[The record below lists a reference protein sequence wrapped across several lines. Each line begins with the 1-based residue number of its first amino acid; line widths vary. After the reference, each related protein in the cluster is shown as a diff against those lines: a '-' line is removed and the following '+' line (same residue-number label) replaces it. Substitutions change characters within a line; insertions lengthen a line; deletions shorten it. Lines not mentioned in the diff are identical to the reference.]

1 MHRRQFLMSAAG
13 GVALARMSAS
23 TTAGAGTT
31 LAARSLSA
39 ASSADSAARPSAS
52 DEREPQKDAAHPRV
66 LKGRIHHSACRWC
79 YGSIPL
85 DDLCR
90 AGAALGLK
98 SIELLDEKEWKVP
111 AKYGLTCAMANGP
124 GPIHKGW
131 NRVEHHDEL
140 VKASERMLPLA
151 KDAGLPNMIVFSG
164 NRAGISDADG
174 IRNCVAGL
182 KRVTPLA
189 EKLGL
194 TLCLE
199 LLNSR
204 VDHHDY
210 QCDRTDWG
218 VEVCKAVGSPRLK
231 LLFDIY
237 HVQIMEGDII
247 RRIRDNVAFIG
258 HFHTGG
264 VPGRHEID
272 DDQELHWRTIAQAIA
287 DLKFE
292 GYFAHEFV
300 PVRDPITSLKEAFVR
315 CSV

>member
-1 MHRRQFLMSAAG
+1 MQRRTFLATTIG
-13 GVALARMSAS
+13 GVALA
-23 TTAGAGTT
+23 GAR
-31 LAARSLSA
+31 LCADESPQSPAA
-39 ASSADSAARPSAS
+39 ASA
-52 DEREPQKDAAHPRV
+52 K

-79 YGSIPL
+79 YGSIAL
-85 DDLCR
+85 DELCR
-90 AGAALGLK
+90 QAAAMGLK

-111 AKYGLTCAMANGP
+111 AQHGLTCAMANGP

-131 NRVEHHDEL
+131 NRVEHHDDL
-140 VKASERMLPLA
+140 VRASERLLPLVADA
-151 KDAGLPNMIVFSG
+151 KLPNMIVFSG

-174 IRNCVAGL
+174 IRNCVTGL
-182 KRVTPLA
+182 KRIAPLA
-189 EKLGL
+189 ERLGV

-218 VEVCKAVGSPRLK
+218 VEVCKGVGSPRLK

-247 RRIRDNVAFIG
+247 RRIRDHIAFIG

-264 VPGRHEID
+264 VPGRGEID
-272 DDQELHWRTIAQAIA
+272 ETQELNYRAICTAIA
-287 DLKFE
+287 DA
-292 GYFAHEFV
+292 GYQGFVAQEFV
-300 PVRDPITSLKEAFVR
+300 PTRDPMTSLARAIEICDA
-315 CSV
+315 

>member
-1 MHRRQFLMSAAG
+1 MHRRRFLISAAG
-13 GVALARMSAS
+13 SAALAS
-23 TTAGAGTT
+23 TSVLRANAIHTSVA
-31 LAARSLSA
+31 
-39 ASSADSAARPSAS
+39 
-52 DEREPQKDAAHPRV
+52 ERELFLQKENERREEAPARRP
-66 LKGRIHHSACRWC
+66 LKGRINHSACRWC

-90 AGAALGLK
+90 EAAAMGLK
-98 SIELLDEKEWKVP
+98 SIELLDEKEWKTP

-140 VKASERMLPLA
+140 VKASERMLPLV
-151 KDAGLPNMIVFSG
+151 KDANLPNMIVFSG
-164 NRAGISDADG
+164 NRAGLSDADG
-174 IRNCVAGL
+174 IKNCVAGL
-182 KRVTPLA
+182 KRITPLA
-189 EKLGL
+189 EKLGV

-218 VEVCKAVGSPRLK
+218 VEVCKGVGSRYLK

-247 RRIRDNVAFIG
+247 RRIRDNIAFIG

-264 VPGRHEID
+264 VPGRGEID
-272 DDQELHWRTIAQAIA
+272 ETQELNYRAIAKAIA
-287 DLKFE
+287 DV
-292 GYFAHEFV
+292 GYKGFVAQEFM
-300 PVRDPITSLKEAFVR
+300 PTRDPLTSLRQAIEICDA
-315 CSV
+315 

>member
-1 MHRRQFLMSAAG
+1 MLRRQFL
-13 GVALARMSAS
+13 
-23 TTAGAGTT
+23 TTAIGGATIAAFAEKAHASE
-31 LAARSLSA
+31 LAAQTQGDA
-39 ASSADSAARPSAS
+39 KAARA
-52 DEREPQKDAAHPRV
+52 K
-66 LKGRIHHSACRWC
+66 LKGRIRQSACRWC

-85 DDLCR
+85 DELCR
-90 AGAALGLK
+90 KGAELGLK

-111 AKYGLTCAMANGP
+111 AQFGLTCAMANGP

-140 VKASERMLPLA
+140 VKGTERMLPLV
-151 KDAGLPNMIVFSG
+151 KDANLPSMIVFSG
-164 NRAGISDADG
+164 NRGGASDADG

-189 EKLGL
+189 EKLGI

-204 VDHHDY
+204 VDHKDY

-218 VEVCKAVGSPRLK
+218 VEVVKGVGSPRLK

-247 RRIRDNVAFIG
+247 RRIRDNIAHIG

-264 VPGRHEID
+264 VPGRGEID
-272 DDQELHWRTIAQAIA
+272 DGQELNYRAICKAIA
-287 DLKFE
+287 DA
-292 GYFAHEFV
+292 GYTGFVAQEFV
-300 PVRDPITSLKEAFVR
+300 PTRDPLTSLAEAIAI
-315 CSV
+315 CDA

>member
-1 MHRRQFLMSAAG
+1 MHRRRFLASTIG
-13 GVALARMSAS
+13 GFALANATLRASPPSQAPASA
-23 TTAGAGTT
+23 
-31 LAARSLSA
+31 
-39 ASSADSAARPSAS
+39 PK
-52 DEREPQKDAAHPRV
+52 E

-79 YGSIPL
+79 YGSIGL
-85 DDLCR
+85 DELCR
-90 AGAALGLK
+90 RAAAMGLK
-98 SIELLDEKEWKVP
+98 SIELLDEKEWKIP
-111 AKYGLTCAMANGP
+111 AQYGLTCAMANGP

-140 VKASERMLPLA
+140 VKASERLLPLV
-151 KDAGLPNMIVFSG
+151 KDAALPNMIVFSG

-174 IRNCVAGL
+174 IKNCVTGL
-182 KRVTPLA
+182 KRIAPLA
-189 EKLGL
+189 EKLGV

-218 VEVCKAVGSPRLK
+218 VEVCKGVGSPRLK

-247 RRIRDNVAFIG
+247 RRIQGNIAFIG

-272 DDQELHWRTIAQAIA
+272 ETQELNYRAICTAIADAGYKGFVAQEFVPTRDPLASLAQAIEICDA
-287 DLKFE
+287 
-292 GYFAHEFV
+292 
-300 PVRDPITSLKEAFVR
+300 
-315 CSV
+315 

>member
-1 MHRRQFLMSAAG
+1 MHRRRFLMSAAG
-13 GVALARMSAS
+13 GVALAS
-23 TTAGAGTT
+23 TNAMRG
-31 LAARSLSA
+31 A
-39 ASSADSAARPSAS
+39 ASLADARTVETEAS
-52 DEREPQKDAAHPRV
+52 PPAHDERGTQKDAVAPRA

-90 AGAALGLK
+90 AGAAMGLK

-140 VKASERMLPLA
+140 VKMSERMLPLV
-151 KDAGLPNMIVFSG
+151 KDASLPSMIVFSG
-164 NRAGISDADG
+164 NREGISDADG
-174 IRNCVAGL
+174 IKNCVAGL

-189 EKLGL
+189 EKLGV

-247 RRIRDNVAFIG
+247 RRIRDNIDFIG

-264 VPGRHEID
+264 VPGRREID
-272 DDQELHWRTIAQAIA
+272 ETQELNYRAIAKAIADSGYTGFVAQEFMPSRDPLTSLAQAIEICDA
-287 DLKFE
+287 
-292 GYFAHEFV
+292 
-300 PVRDPITSLKEAFVR
+300 
-315 CSV
+315 

>member
-1 MHRRQFLMSAAG
+1 M
-13 GVALARMSAS
+13 
-23 TTAGAGTT
+23 
-31 LAARSLSA
+31 
-39 ASSADSAARPSAS
+39 
-52 DEREPQKDAAHPRV
+52 
-66 LKGRIHHSACRWC
+66 
-79 YGSIPL
+79 
-85 DDLCR
+85 
-90 AGAALGLK
+90 GLK

-131 NRVEHHDEL
+131 NRVEQHDEL
-140 VKASERMLPLA
+140 VKASERMLPLV

-164 NRAGISDADG
+164 NREGISDADG
-174 IRNCVAGL
+174 IKNCVAGL

-189 EKLGL
+189 EKLGV

-247 RRIRDNVAFIG
+247 RRIRDNIAFIG

-264 VPGRHEID
+264 VPGRREID
-272 DDQELHWRTIAQAIA
+272 ETQELNYRAIAKAIADSGYTGFVAQEFMPSRDPLTSLAQAIEICDA
-287 DLKFE
+287 
-292 GYFAHEFV
+292 
-300 PVRDPITSLKEAFVR
+300 
-315 CSV
+315 

>member
-1 MHRRQFLMSAAG
+1 MHRRDFLTTAIGGAA
-13 GVALARMSAS
+13 LTTSLAS
-23 TTAGAGTT
+23 TG
-31 LAARSLSA
+31 RA
-39 ASSADSAARPSAS
+39 ASRPERALDAQQESAP
-52 DEREPQKDAAHPRV
+52 PPK
-66 LKGRIHHSACRWC
+66 LKGRIKQSACRWC

-85 DDLCR
+85 EDLCR

-98 SIELLDEKEWKVP
+98 SIELLDEKEWKIP

-131 NRVEHHDEL
+131 NKVEHHDEL
-140 VKASERMLPLA
+140 VKGSERMLPLV

-174 IRNCVAGL
+174 MKNCIAGL
-182 KRVTPLA
+182 KRITPLA
-189 EKLGL
+189 EKLGV

-218 VEVCKAVGSPRLK
+218 VEVCKGVASPRLK

-247 RRIRDNVAFIG
+247 RRIRDNIAHIG

-264 VPGRHEID
+264 VPGRGEID
-272 DDQELHWRTIAQAIA
+272 ETQELNYRAICKAIA
-287 DLKFE
+287 DANYTGFV
-292 GYFAHEFV
+292 AQEFM
-300 PVRDPITSLKEAFVR
+300 PTRDPLTSLKQAIEICDA
-315 CSV
+315 